1 MKTTNEIQKFE
12 KKVIMLQSNIKF
24 VCNFVKKTNVT

>member
-12 KKVIMLQSNIKF
+12 KKVIMLQLNINF
-24 VCNFVKKTNVT
+24 VCNYVQKTNLT